1 MSWFYTCVPKSQS
14 YNVFL
19 EIWSATD
26 IIFCHF
32 GPFLPFYPTND
43 PKDITFSKDIIS
55 SFSTCVP
62 YERSYDV
69 WFLRYKALQS
79 FLSFWAIFCPLTLL
93 TTQKTNILKKVWRY
107 YHFTFVYHKWHM
119 VYAFWDIECDR
130 QFLVIL
136 GQFFASLSY

>member
-1 MSWFYTCVPKSQS
+1 M
-14 YNVFL
+14 FL

-32 GPFLPFYPTND
+32 GPFLPFHPTND
-43 PKDITFSKDIIS
+43 PKDIKFSKDIIS
-55 SFSTCVP
+55 SFSTCEP
-62 YERSYDV
+62 YDRSYDV

-93 TTQKTNILKKVWRY
+93 TTRKTNILKKVWIY
-107 YHFTFVYHKWHM
+107 YYFTFVYHKWHM

-130 QFLVIL
+130 ISCHFGPIFCLLIL
-136 GQFFASLSY
+136 LTTPKIKIWKKY